1 MVNVKLCDICI
12 VKNNTV
18 RQSTVRGSMRTG
30 KTIHICEIHRKTF
43 KSSSIEKISSVI
55 QESTYKKM
63 PELLAIPRTIN
74 T

>member
-30 KTIHICEIHRKTF
+30 KTIHICEEHRKEF
-43 KSSSIEKISSVI
+43 RKLNPESMAKMI
-55 QESTYKKM
+55 QDSQDKVRIVLSQQMVVTQ
-63 PELLAIPRTIN
+63 
-74 T
+74 